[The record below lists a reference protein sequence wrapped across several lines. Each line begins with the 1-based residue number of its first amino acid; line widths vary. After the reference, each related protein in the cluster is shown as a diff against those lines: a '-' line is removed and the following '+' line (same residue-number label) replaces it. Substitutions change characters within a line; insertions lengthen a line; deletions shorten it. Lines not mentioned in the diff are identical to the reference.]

1 MSLVATGY
9 EHIVIGDDM
18 VPMISGTTTKVV
30 ELVMEHIAYGW
41 SPEEIHLQ
49 HPYLSLGKIYSALGY
64 YWDHVEQ
71 LNQDIEQRM
80 QMADKI
86 QQEMKPSI
94 LKQRL
99 KARGLK

>member
-9 EHIVIGDDM
+9 EHIVIGADM
-18 VPMISGTTTKVV
+18 VPMISGTSTKVV

-71 LNQDIEQRM
+71 LNQDIAQRM
-80 QMADKI
+80 QVVDEI
-86 QQEMKPSI
+86 QQTMKPSV
-94 LKQRL
+94 LKQHL

>member
-1 MSLVATGY
+1 MSLVETGY
-9 EHIVIGDDM
+9 EHIVVGDDM
-18 VPMISGTTTKVV
+18 VPMISGTTTKVI

-49 HPYLSLGKIYSALGY
+49 HSYLSLGKIYSALGY

-71 LNQDIEQRM
+71 LNQDIAQRM
-80 QMADKI
+80 QTVDEM
-86 QQEMKPSI
+86 QQGMKSSL